1 MITCIHMHIEYWFD
15 GLCGSNTFDQDMAR
29 IKLWFA
35 KILTFFITSLKPNY
49 ETDDIDVSMICL
61 PLSFYM
67 CFYLEIANNPVCKT
81 SGAFFLFKGKAFYGT
96 MKVTTLIM
104 KMDFKRNLSC
114 NNYKLD
120 YLIELIFIEWHEIID
135 RCLRKIWGVGLGFSH

>member
-1 MITCIHMHIEYWFD
+1 MDFVVPIQLIKTWLEF
-15 GLCGSNTFDQDMAR
+15 
-29 IKLWFA
+29 KLWFA

-81 SGAFFLFKGKAFYGT
+81 SGAFFFVQGQSIL
-96 MKVTTLIM
+96 
-104 KMDFKRNLSC
+104 RNYES
-114 NNYKLD
+114 NNFD
-120 YLIELIFIEWHEIID
+120 YED
-135 RCLRKIWGVGLGFSH
+135 GF